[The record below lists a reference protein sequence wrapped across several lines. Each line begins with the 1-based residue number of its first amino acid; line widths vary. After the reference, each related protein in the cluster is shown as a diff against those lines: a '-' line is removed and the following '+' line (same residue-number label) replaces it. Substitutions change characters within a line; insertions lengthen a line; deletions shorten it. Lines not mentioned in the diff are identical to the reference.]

1 MRSLGIN
8 IGSTSL
14 KMALAEKDPSGG
26 VHCVWSAAVP
36 HEGDFAAAVKKLL
49 AEGNVVPGLPALVTG
64 NEGRFMFDAAGTLE
78 PLCVEAALRAL
89 SIKADAV
96 VSMGGEDLVVYRLDE
111 SGKIVNNFS
120 GNKCASGT
128 GEFLKQQLARMDM
141 TLADIDRVPDTAKV
155 YSLSTR
161 CSVFMKSDCTH
172 RLNKREASKED
183 IVLSLSDVMAVKVI
197 DFLKRAKVHSG
208 RVVLTGGITLNRHII
223 RFIREK
229 APRIEFI
236 IPESAPVFEALG
248 AAVLAPESG
257 SPLPSEDKLLKPNEI
272 RFGTLPALGDWK
284 DKVRF
289 FEKGGGRVRAD
300 RQYILGVD
308 GGSTT
313 TKACLVDMETDEVVA
328 SHYGRTHGDP
338 VKALKE
344 CLAIIQEKIAAD
356 TGGKAVDIRLVST
369 TGSSREILGVFLETP
384 GVYNEIIAHSVGTTY
399 FDPGVETIF
408 EIGGQDA
415 KYVLLK
421 NGVPIDYAMNEA
433 CSAGTGSFLEE
444 SASGDLSIHSAPEI
458 GPLALNADAPL
469 KFGEHCSAFINSDIR
484 KAVQQGAS
492 KENITAGIV
501 CSIVANYLNRV
512 VGNRT
517 IGGKIF
523 LQGGVAKNSAVPL
536 AFAMMLDKEILVPPS
551 PELMGCFGVA
561 LLAKRKHAGG
571 LLEEKT
577 VDIDELIA
585 REIVYE
591 RVFKCQSC
599 DNYCPIQV
607 LSLGGGHRYMFG
619 GRCNKYTNMRKHI
632 KDVPVFDYVEKRQK
646 LMFEEFAAPADS
658 SVPPSP
664 HRRNCVVGIPRAFSV
679 HTLYPLYSWFFHELG
694 IRTFLSGEVAHAGV
708 ARAESTYCFPAEI
721 AHGAVQDCL
730 DKGADYVLL
739 PHFRDM
745 PSYEESVHANFCP
758 ITQSLPYYVEKAF
771 PDVDKKRWLPLVVSF
786 KFGEGKA
793 LELFIKMT
801 SLLGIGEAETK
812 AAFRTAMAKQQAYFQ
827 ASQRLGREALEEA
840 RKAGRPVIAL
850 LGRPYNA
857 FTPEANMGIPR
868 KFVTRGYSV
877 IPFDILPFD
886 DEKIFPNMYWYYG
899 QQDVKSAAL
908 LKKEDN
914 VYVTYITNFSC
925 APDSFILHYLKW
937 IMGQK
942 PFLVL
947 ELDSHSADA
956 GVDTRVEAF
965 LDIIDGYRAKR
976 DEIEGERYSNGWK
989 FTAEKIPGSSAF
1001 DLRIDNEQTGEKV
1014 PIAGNNRVKV
1024 LLSNMGAISTEYIAA
1039 AVRSAGIHAEPLPV
1053 ATNKTIQ
1060 IARAH
1065 ASGKECVPSHL
1076 VLGSALQFFFGDR
1089 YRKDE
1094 LYLLFVPITTG
1105 PCRTGQ
1111 YYVYYENLFRDLRL
1125 ENVVIFILSADNSY
1139 GELGPGFAKEM
1150 WRGFV
1155 LADYL
1160 KDIQTALKAVAAD
1173 PEKALEDYERS
1184 WRTLMHTVEYEPK
1197 KIWRGLQKVAE
1208 DVKKIPLV
1216 KTVAECPRVLVVG
1229 EIYVRRDDF
1238 AVGELIDLMSERG
1251 IVVKVSGIAEW
1262 IHYLDFVREYALKKL
1277 VMLRKKGRRIF
1288 SKPWIDLKKLGI
1300 EEWWK
1305 HSVEKKVLSILEPTG
1320 LIPETPHDMREI
1332 MKNTQEHFVNLELN
1346 SEIAVS
1352 SGAAA
1357 TAMEKG
1363 YSGIVNISPFAC
1375 LIGRVIEGLFTPWA
1389 RERNYPVLSVEVDG
1403 NLLPPNI
1410 VNKLNIFM
1418 VNVLRFRGRG
1428 DLSGLID
1435 KAGKRSRRFVP
1446 VPAAP
1451 GAGPRDSASSR
1462 SPDSCAACA
1471 VEDCPGKS
1479 GADEPLAAGK

>member
-1 MRSLGIN
+1 MV
-8 IGSTSL
+8 
-14 KMALAEKDPSGG
+14 LAQQDQAGFR
-26 VHCVWSAAVP
+26 CLWSAAVP

-49 AEGNVVPGLPALVTG
+49 AQGRIPGGIPVLVTG

-89 SIKADAV
+89 GLKAGAV
-96 VSMGGEDLVVYRLDE
+96 VSMGGEDLIVYRLNE
-111 SGKIVNNFS
+111 SGKIVNSFS

-141 TLADIDRVPDTAKV
+141 TLEDIDKVPGTAQV
-155 YSLSTR
+155 HPLSTR

-183 IVLSLSDVMAVKVI
+183 IVLSLSNVMAVKVI
-197 DFLKRAKVHSG
+197 DFLKRARVTSG
-208 RVVLTGGITLNRHII
+208 RVVLTGGITLNRHILT
-223 RFIREK
+223 FIRSL
-229 APRIEFI
+229 APGIEFI
-236 IPESAPVFEALG
+236 VPGEAPVFEALG
-248 AAVLAPESG
+248 AAALARESG
-257 SPLPSEDKLLKPNEI
+257 SPLPPEGRLLKPTEI
-272 RFGTLPALGDWK
+272 RFGTLPALKDWAQ
-284 DKVRF
+284 KVRF
-289 FEKGGGRVRAD
+289 FNTAGEAGTAAAGGEGVSGGRVEAGR
-300 RQYILGVD
+300 RYILGVD

-313 TKACLVDMETDEVVA
+313 TKACLVDMETGEIAA

-338 VKALKE
+338 VKALKK
-344 CLAIIQEKIAAD
+344 CLQIIEEKAAAD
-356 TGGKAVDIRLVST
+356 TGGVKPDICLT
-369 TGSSREILGVFLETP
+369 AATGSSREILGVFLGTP
-384 GVYNEIIAHSVGTTY
+384 GVYNEIIAHAVGTTH

-458 GPLALNADAPL
+458 GPLALMADAPL

-484 KAVQQGAS
+484 KAVQQGATR
-492 KENITAGIV
+492 ENITAGIV

-523 LQGGVAKNSAVPL
+523 LQGGVAKNPAVPL

-561 LLAKRKHAGG
+561 LLARRKHSEG
-571 LLEEKT
+571 LLAEKA
-577 VDIDELIA
+577 VDLKELEA

-591 RVFKCQSC
+591 QVFKCQSC

-607 LSLGGGHRYMFG
+607 LNVANHKYMFG
-619 GRCNKYTNMRKHI
+619 GRCNKYTNMRKQRADLQPA
-632 KDVPVFDYVEKRQK
+632 DVPVLDYVEKRQK
-646 LMFEEFAAPADS
+646 LMYEEYAAPGGSAEPAAGEAGFKQAVPLKTAS
-658 SVPPSP
+658 SL
-664 HRRNCVVGIPRAFSV
+664 RGFTVGIPRCFST
-679 HTLYPLYSWFFHELG
+679 HSLYPLYSWFFYELG
-694 IRTFLSGEVAHAGV
+694 IKTFLSTDVVHEGV

-730 DKGADYVLL
+730 NRGADYVLL

-745 PSYEESVHANFCP
+745 PSYEEEVHANFCP
-758 ITQSLPYYVEKAF
+758 ITQSLPYYIEKAF
-771 PDVDKKRWLPLVVSF
+771 PEVEKKVWLPLVVSF
-786 KFGEGKA
+786 KFGEEKA
-793 LELFIKMT
+793 LELFREVTAK
-801 SLLGIGEAETK
+801 LGIGEGETR
-812 AAFRTAMAKQQAYFQ
+812 AAFKKALAKQQEFFQ
-827 ASQRLGREALEEA
+827 AARRLGQEALEEA
-840 RKAGRPVIAL
+840 RRAGRPVIAL

-857 FTPEANMGIPR
+857 FTNEANMGIPR
-868 KFVTRGYSV
+868 KFATRGYSI
-877 IPFDILPFD
+877 IPFDILPF
-886 DEKIFPNMYWYYG
+886 EGEAIFPNMYWYYG
-899 QQDVKSAAL
+899 QQDVKAAAF

-976 DEIEGERYSNGWK
+976 DELEMERYSNGWK
-989 FTAEKIPGSSAF
+989 FVYEPAAPAGEEI
-1001 DLRIDNEQTGEKV
+1001 RIDNEKTGERV
-1014 PIAGNNRVKV
+1014 PVRHNQRVKV
-1024 LLSNMGAISTEYIAA
+1024 LLSNMGAISTEYTAA
-1039 AVRSAGIHAEPLPV
+1039 AVRSLGINAQALPV
-1053 ATNKTIQ
+1053 ATAKTVQ
-1060 IARAH
+1060 VARAH

-1076 VLGSALQFFFGDR
+1076 VLGSALQFFAGR
-1089 YRKDE
+1089 EYRKDE

-1111 YYVYYENLFRDLRL
+1111 YFVYYENLFRDMRL
-1125 ENVVIFILSADNSY
+1125 ENVVVFILSADNSY

-1160 KDIQTALKAVAAD
+1160 KDVQCALKTTAAD
-1173 PEKALEDYERS
+1173 PVKALADFEKS
-1184 WRTLMHTVEYEPK
+1184 WRVLMNIVEHDPK
-1197 KIWRGLQKVAE
+1197 KVWHGLRQVAA
-1208 DVKKIPLV
+1208 DVKKIPLARRAV
-1216 KTVAECPRVLVVG
+1216 DCPRVLVVG

-1238 AVGELIDLMSERG
+1238 AVGELIDLMSRRG
-1251 IVVKVSGIAEW
+1251 IVVKVANIAEW
-1262 IHYLDFVREYALKKL
+1262 IHYLDFVREYSLKKL
-1277 VMLRKKGRRIF
+1277 IKLKKPGGRIF
-1288 SKPWIDLKKLGI
+1288 SQPWRDLQKLKL

-1305 HSVEKKVLSILEPTG
+1305 HSVEKKVISILKPTG
-1320 LIPETPHDMREI
+1320 LVPETPHDMHEI
-1332 MKNTQEHFVNLELN
+1332 MANTQKYFLNLELN

-1352 SGAAA
+1352 SGVAA
-1357 TAMEKG
+1357 TAMEQG

-1375 LIGRVIEGLFTPWA
+1375 LIGRVIEGIFTPWA
-1389 RERNYPVLSVEVDG
+1389 RERNYPILSVEVDG

-1410 VNKLNIFM
+1410 INKLNIFM
-1418 VNVLRFRGRG
+1418 VNVLRFRGTG
-1428 DLSGLID
+1428 DLSGLVD
-1435 KAGKRSRRFVP
+1435 PPRVFPGSAEAGGISRGGT
-1446 VPAAP
+1446 AE
-1451 GAGPRDSASSR
+1451 G
-1462 SPDSCAACA
+1462 
-1471 VEDCPGKS
+1471 E
-1479 GADEPLAAGK
+1479 ELPLAAGK

>member
-1 MRSLGIN
+1 MTEMQSLGIN

-14 KMALAEKDPSGG
+14 KMALFEYESSVESGIRPMG
-26 VHCVWSAAVP
+26 GRAVWTAATP
-36 HEGDFAAAVKKLL
+36 HEGVFGEAVRKLL
-49 AEGNVVPGLPALVTG
+49 AEGRIPDGIPALVTG
-64 NEGRFMFDAAGTLE
+64 NEGRFMFDVSGTLE
-78 PLCVEAALRAL
+78 PLCVEAALRSL
-89 SIKADAV
+89 GIKADAV
-96 VSMGGEDLVVYRLDE
+96 VSMGGEDLIVYSLDAD
-111 SGKIVNNFS
+111 GKIINNFS

-141 TLADIDRVPDTAKV
+141 TLDDIDKVPDTAKV
-155 YSLSTR
+155 HTLSTR

-172 RLNKREASKED
+172 RLNKREATKDD

-197 DFLKRAKVHSG
+197 DFLKRAKVTSG

-229 APRIEFI
+229 AVGIEFI
-236 IPESAPVFEALG
+236 IPETAPVFEALG
-248 AAVLAPESG
+248 AAVLAPQSG
-257 SPLPSEDKLLKPNEI
+257 SRLPSADKLLRTNEI
-272 RFGTLPALGDWK
+272 RFGVLGALRDWK
-284 DKVRF
+284 DKVKV
-289 FEKGGGRVRAD
+289 FEKSGGKVRAD
-300 RQYILGVD
+300 RSYILGVD

-313 TKACLVDMETDEVVA
+313 TKACLVDIESDEIVA

-344 CLAIIQEKIAAD
+344 CMAIIQDKVAAD
-356 TGGKAVDIRLVST
+356 TGGKKIDIRLVAT

-399 FDPGVETIF
+399 FDKEVETIF

-444 SASGDLSIHSAPEI
+444 SASGDLSIHSAKDI
-458 GPLALNADAPL
+458 GPIALDANAPC
-469 KFGEHCSAFINSDIR
+469 KFGEHCAAFINSDIR
-484 KAVQQGAS
+484 KAVQQGAGR
-492 KENITAGIV
+492 ENITAGIV

-523 LQGGVAKNSAVPL
+523 LQGGVAKNPAVPL
-536 AFAMMLDKEILVPPS
+536 AFAMLLNKEILVPPS

-561 LLAKRKHAGG
+561 LLAKRKHSDG
-571 LLEEKT
+571 LLEEQG
-577 VDIDELIA
+577 VVIDDIIN
-585 REIVYE
+585 REIGYE

-599 DNYCPIQV
+599 ENLCPIQV
-607 LSLGGGHRYMFG
+607 LNVNNHKYMFG
-619 GRCNKYTNMRKHI
+619 GRCNKYTNMRKHV

-646 LMFEEFAAPADS
+646 MLFEEFAAPVASNGEGDF
-658 SVPPSP
+658 PPYK
-664 HRRNCVVGIPRAFSV
+664 RNFVVGIPRAFSV

-694 IRTFLSGEVAHAGV
+694 IKTFLSTEVAHEGV

-730 DKGADYVLL
+730 DKNADFVLL

-745 PSYEESVHANFCP
+745 PSYEEKVHANFCP
-758 ITQSLPYYVEKAF
+758 ITQGLPYYIEKAF
-771 PDVDKKRWLPLVVSF
+771 PDIDKKRWLPLVVSF

-793 LELFIKMT
+793 LELFCEMT
-801 SLLGIGEAETK
+801 KRLGIGEVETK
-812 AAFRTAMAKQQAYFQ
+812 TAFDTAWAKQQAYFDAAHKMGFQ
-827 ASQRLGREALEEA
+827 ALEEA
-840 RKAGRPVIAL
+840 RKADRPVIAT

-868 KFVTRGYSV
+868 KFTTRGYSIV
-877 IPFDILPFD
+877 PFDILPFH
-886 DEKIFPNMYWYYG
+886 DEEIFPNMYWYYG
-899 QQDVKSAAL
+899 QQDVKAANL

-914 VYVTYITNFSC
+914 IYLTFVSNFSC
-925 APDSFILHYLKW
+925 APDSFILHYIKW
-937 IMGQK
+937 VMGQK

-956 GVDTRVEAF
+956 GIDTRVEAF
-965 LDIIDGYRAKR
+965 LDIIDGYRAKKSELEA
-976 DEIEGERYSNGWK
+976 DRYDNGWR
-989 FTAEKIPGSSAF
+989 FISEKKETGDF
-1001 DLRIDNEQTGEKV
+1001 DLRIDNVKTSESV
-1014 PIAGNNRVKV
+1014 PIAGNKRVKI
-1024 LLSNMGAISTEYIAA
+1024 LLSNMGAISTEYMGA
-1039 AVRSAGIHAEPLPV
+1039 AVRGLGINAEALPV

-1076 VLGSALQFFFGDR
+1076 VLGSALEFFFSEK

-1111 YYVYYENLFRDLRL
+1111 YYVYYENLFRDMRL
-1125 ENVVIFILSADNSY
+1125 ENVVVFILSADNSY
-1139 GELGPGFAKEM
+1139 TELGPDFAKQM
-1150 WRGFV
+1150 WIGLV
-1155 LADYL
+1155 LSDYL
-1160 KDIQTALKAVAAD
+1160 KDIQCALKATAVDPVKAQAD
-1173 PEKALEDYERS
+1173 FEHS
-1184 WRTLMHTVEYEPK
+1184 WRKVMHAVEHNPK
-1197 KIWRGLQKVAE
+1197 SIWKELKHVAS
-1208 DVKKIPLV
+1208 DVKKIPL
-1216 KTVAECPRVLVVG
+1216 KRKLADCPRVLIVG

-1238 AVGELIDLMSERG
+1238 AVGELTDLMSERG
-1251 IVVKVSGIAEW
+1251 IVVKVAGISEW
-1262 IHYLDFVREYALKKL
+1262 IHYLDFVREYALNKL
-1277 VMLRKKGRRIF
+1277 IKLQKPGKRLF
-1288 SKPWIDLKKLGI
+1288 SKPWKDLKKLQI

-1305 HSVEKKVLSILEPTG
+1305 HHIEKKALSILEPTG
-1320 LIPETPHDMREI
+1320 LIPETPHDMRHI
-1332 MKNTQEHFVNLELN
+1332 MKYTQEHFVNLELN

-1352 SGAAA
+1352 SGSAAA
-1357 TAMEKG
+1357 AMDAG

-1389 RERNYPVLSVEVDG
+1389 RERNYPILSVEVDG

-1418 VNVLRFRGRG
+1418 VNVLRFKGG
-1428 DLSGLID
+1428 SDLSTLVD
-1435 KAGKRSRRFVP
+1435 T
-1446 VPAAP
+1446 
-1451 GAGPRDSASSR
+1451 
-1462 SPDSCAACA
+1462 
-1471 VEDCPGKS
+1471 
-1479 GADEPLAAGK
+1479 PLQKG

>member
-1 MRSLGIN
+1 MQSLGIN

-14 KMALAEKDPSGG
+14 KMALFEYEGSASEGSLEDGRA
-26 VHCVWSAAVP
+26 VWTASIP
-36 HEGDFAAAVKKLL
+36 HEGDFSAAVRKLL
-49 AEGNVVPGLPALVTG
+49 AEGKIGEGIPALVTG
-64 NEGRFMFDAAGTLE
+64 NEGRFMFDVSGTLE
-78 PLCVEAALRAL
+78 PLCVEAALRSL
-89 SIKADAV
+89 KIKADAV
-96 VSMGGEDLVVYRLDE
+96 VSMGGEDLIVYSLDAD
-111 SGKIVNNFS
+111 GKIINNFS

-141 TLADIDRVPDTAKV
+141 TLDDIDKVPDTAKV
-155 YSLSTR
+155 HALSTR

-172 RLNKREASKED
+172 RLNKREATKDD

-197 DFLKRAKVHSG
+197 DFLKRAKVTSG
-208 RVVLTGGITLNRHII
+208 RVALTGGITLNRHII

-229 APRIEFI
+229 APQIEFV
-236 IPESAPVFEALG
+236 IPETAPVFEALG
-248 AAVLAPESG
+248 AAVLAPQSG
-257 SPLPSEDKLLKPNEI
+257 SRLPSADKLLRINEI
-272 RFGTLPALGDWK
+272 RFGVLGALRDWK
-284 DKVRF
+284 DKVKV
-289 FEKGGGRVRAD
+289 FEKSGGKVRAD
-300 RQYILGVD
+300 RSYILGVD

-313 TKACLVDMETDEVVA
+313 TKACLVDIESDEIVA

-344 CLAIIQEKIAAD
+344 CLAIIQEKVIAD
-356 TGGKAVDIRLVST
+356 TGGKKIDIRLVST

-399 FDPGVETIF
+399 FDKEVETIF

-444 SASGDLSIHSAPEI
+444 SASGDLSIHSAKDI
-458 GPLALNADAPL
+458 GPIALDANAPC

-484 KAVQQGAS
+484 KAVQQGAGR
-492 KENITAGIV
+492 ENITAGIV

-523 LQGGVAKNSAVPL
+523 LQGGVAKNPAVPL
-536 AFAMMLDKEILVPPS
+536 AFAMMLNKEILVPPS

-561 LLAKRKHAGG
+561 LLAKRKHADG
-571 LLEEKT
+571 LLEQHI
-577 VDIDELIA
+577 VVIDDIIN
-585 REIVYE
+585 REIGYE

-599 DNYCPIQV
+599 ENLCPIQV
-607 LSLGGGHRYMFG
+607 LNVNSHKYMFG
-619 GRCNKYTNMRKHI
+619 GRCNKYTNMRKNV

-646 LMFEEFAAPADS
+646 MLFEEFAAPAVSQES
-658 SVPPSP
+658 SHGGAKAQSDASNSSDASSLQNLRACAPL
-664 HRRNCVVGIPRAFSV
+664 RDNKTRNFIIGIPRAFSV

-694 IRTFLSGEVAHAGV
+694 IKTFLSTDVAHAGV

-730 DKGADYVLL
+730 DKNADYVLL

-745 PSYEESVHANFCP
+745 PSYEEKVHANFCP
-758 ITQSLPYYVEKAF
+758 ITQGLPYYIEKAF
-771 PDVDKKRWLPLVVSF
+771 PDIDKKRWLPLVVSF

-793 LELFIKMT
+793 LELFCEMT
-801 SLLGIGEAETK
+801 KRLGIDEAETK
-812 AAFRTAMAKQQAYFQ
+812 IAFDTAWAKQQAYFNAAQ
-827 ASQRLGREALEEA
+827 EMGVRALEDA
-840 RKAGRPVIAL
+840 RKADRPVICT

-868 KFVTRGYSV
+868 KFTTRGYSLV
-877 IPFDILPFD
+877 PFDILPFH
-886 DEKIFPNMYWYYG
+886 DEEIFPNMYWYYG
-899 QQDVKSAAL
+899 QQDVKAANL

-914 VYVTYITNFSC
+914 IYLTFISNFSC
-925 APDSFILHYLKW
+925 APDSFILHYIKW
-937 IMGQK
+937 VMGQK

-965 LDIIDGYRAKR
+965 LDIIDGYRAKKG
-976 DEIEGERYSNGWK
+976 ELEAERYDNGWR
-989 FTAEKIPGSSAF
+989 FISEKKETGEF
-1001 DLRIDNEQTGEKV
+1001 DLRIDNVKTTESV
-1014 PIAGNNRVKV
+1014 PIIGNRRVKI
-1024 LLSNMGAISTEYIAA
+1024 LLSNMGAISTEYMGA
-1039 AVRSAGIHAEPLPV
+1039 AVRGLGINAEALPV

-1076 VLGSALQFFFGDR
+1076 VLGSALEFFFSDK

-1111 YYVYYENLFRDLRL
+1111 YYVFYENLFRDMRL
-1125 ENVVIFILSADNSY
+1125 ENVVVFILSADNSY
-1139 GELGPGFAKEM
+1139 TELGPDFAKQM
-1150 WRGFV
+1150 WIGLV
-1155 LADYL
+1155 LSDYL
-1160 KDIQTALKAVAAD
+1160 KDIQCALKATAVD
-1173 PEKALEDYERS
+1173 PVKAQAEFEHS
-1184 WRTLMHTVEYEPK
+1184 WRRVMSAVEHNPRN
-1197 KIWRGLQKVAE
+1197 IWKELKHVAS
-1208 DVKKIPLV
+1208 DVKKIPL
-1216 KTVAECPRVLVVG
+1216 KRKITDCPRVLVVG

-1238 AVGELIDLMSERG
+1238 AVGELTDLMSERG
-1251 IVVKVSGIAEW
+1251 IVVKVAGISEW
-1262 IHYLDFVREYALKKL
+1262 IHYLDFVREYALNKL
-1277 VMLRKKGRRIF
+1277 IKLQKPGKRLF
-1288 SKPWIDLKKLGI
+1288 SKPWKDLKKLQI

-1305 HSVEKKVLSILEPTG
+1305 HHIEKKALAILEPTG
-1320 LIPETPHDMREI
+1320 LIPETPHDMHHI
-1332 MKNTQEHFVNLELN
+1332 MKYTQEHFVNLELN

-1352 SGAAA
+1352 SGSAAA
-1357 TAMEKG
+1357 AMDAG

-1389 RERNYPVLSVEVDG
+1389 RERNYPILSVEVDG

-1418 VNVLRFRGRG
+1418 VNVLRFKGG
-1428 DLSGLID
+1428 SDLSALVD
-1435 KAGKRSRRFVP
+1435 TPDLVD
-1446 VPAAP
+1446 AP
-1451 GAGPRDSASSR
+1451 
-1462 SPDSCAACA
+1462 
-1471 VEDCPGKS
+1471 K
-1479 GADEPLAAGK
+1479 